1 MILIRGTEE
10 DVVDD
15 LHDLGTGDL
24 VLRAE
29 RAVLIAADQTELRRA
44 VDVVARPAVGD
55 IGEGIVLDLR
65 RMEEQ
70 RRDRREL
77 CAGDV
82 LLRAECAVLVA
93 GEDAAVGERGDLTG
107 VPALSRDIR
116 VRALGGPDL
125 LTAVISQ
132 DAVEDRGDLGT
143 RDRSARCDRTV
154 RITGDVRV
162 VVIALQRRRR
172 QLVVLCGEDEL
183 DVRGRFLEGVAH
195 RGVDLNGHV
204 QLDRVCLRED
214 LGNEDVALESV
225 GRVELVKEARV
236 LVGREHL
243 AVLRHGHVDVAEH
256 IVVLDGGAL
265 LGGGVA
271 VDLGAEVDLRA
282 LRAVGAVGLDAD
294 GLREA
299 VAGHA
304 VGEIGKQ
311 VRRRALAGVGKGEAR
326 VVAVVAV
333 IVGDGGELFLARRPD
348 AQPRGQRDH
357 QHEGDDHGKLFV
369 FHTAALLMVS
379 WSAASD
385 GRCCQRPRPSSAAQP
400 RSVRPECSRPAPS
413 PRGDNPRVQCPA

>member
-1 MILIRGTEE
+1 M
-10 DVVDD
+10 
-15 LHDLGTGDL
+15 
-24 VLRAE
+24 
-29 RAVLIAADQTELRRA
+29 
-44 VDVVARPAVGD
+44 
-55 IGEGIVLDLR
+55 
-65 RMEEQ
+65 
-70 RRDRREL
+70 
-77 CAGDV
+77 
-82 LLRAECAVLVA
+82 
-93 GEDAAVGERGDLTG
+93 
-107 VPALSRDIR
+107 
-116 VRALGGPDL
+116 
-125 LTAVISQ
+125 
-132 DAVEDRGDLGT
+132 
-143 RDRSARCDRTV
+143 
-154 RITGDVRV
+154 
-162 VVIALQRRRR
+162 VIALQRRRR

-204 QLDRVCLRED
+204 QLGRVCLRED

-225 GRVELVKEARV
+225 GRVELVEEARV
-236 LVGREHL
+236 LIGREHL

-299 VAGHA
+299 
-304 VGEIGKQ
+304 
-311 VRRRALAGVGKGEAR
+311 LAGVGKGKAR

-379 WSAASD
+379 
-385 GRCCQRPRPSSAAQP
+385 RPVPELPEPDCRHRRP
-400 RSVRPECSRPAPS
+400 
-413 PRGDNPRVQCPA
+413 